1 MGEAAEPTV
10 AATIEAVA
18 LTEEAWSPFG
28 WLPVDDTDGRDG
40 SHRLHY
46 EWADPHVNKIG
57 HTLGE
62 VPVIPGGL
70 RCQML
75 FRHVTHTQVLMV
87 LDHPC
92 VLGVAPPFAALDTP
106 EDLAQI
112 RAFRLEPLESLVLY
126 RATWH
131 WGPFPVGG
139 HDEVRL
145 FNMQGLHYADDNE
158 MADLAAAGMAV
169 DVIVS

>member
-1 MGEAAEPTV
+1 MGLLDGQR
-10 AATIEAVA
+10 AVV
-18 LTEEAWSPFG
+18 TG
-28 WLPVDDTDGRDG
+28 GG
-40 SHRLHY
+40 SG
-46 EWADPHVNKIG
+46 IG
-57 HTLGE
+57 
-62 VPVIPGGL
+62 
-70 RCQML
+70 
-75 FRHVTHTQVLMV
+75 
-87 LDHPC
+87 
-92 VLGVAPPFAALDTP
+92 
-106 EDLAQI
+106 
-112 RAFRLEPLESLVLY
+112 